1 MSNKCNHDWFDHY
14 VMYSAMSRNKG
25 GGDDWGCLI
34 LILEAAGG
42 TFIIG
47 AILYFI
53 AALAG
58 CT

>member
-14 VMYSAMSRNKG
+14 VMYSAMSSNKG
-25 GGDDWGCLI
+25 RGDDWGCLI